1 MASIERRRTPSG
13 EVRWDV
19 RYRGANQRQ
28 VKRTF
33 RRKID
38 AQRFAATADA
48 DVLRGD
54 WIDPRRARE
63 TFGVWA
69 AKWQATTTHLKPKTR
84 AGYESILAK
93 HLLPRF
99 SDEPLSAID
108 HPCVLAFLSDL
119 AVSGLGPGTVRN
131 VRDVFRLVMALAVR
145 SGAIKQN
152 PVLGARLGRPAKQ
165 EMVFLSADQIMTL
178 ANEVANPP
186 VRRGGGE
193 HRRETYPEYGL
204 LVRFAAFTGLRAG
217 EIVALRVRRV
227 DLMRRRVDVA
237 ESASEAHGKLE
248 FGAPKT
254 YERRAV
260 PVPASLAQQLVEHV
274 AGKGPDDFVFTGPDG
289 GPLRHSNWYPR
300 HFKPA
305 VKRAGLP
312 DRTRFHD
319 LRHTYTAMLIEQGAH
334 PRAMMERLGH
344 STIQVTLG
352 TYGHLFPNL
361 EESLDSALDS
371 VFTSAELRPAPE
383 VSALRGHASSS

>member
-1 MASIERRRTPSG
+1 MASIEKRTTPLG

-19 RYRGANQRQ
+19 RYRGSDRRQ

-33 RRKID
+33 KRKID
-38 AQRFAATADA
+38 AQRFTATTEA
-48 DVLRGD
+48 DVLRGE

-63 TFGVWA
+63 TFGHWA
-69 AKWQATTTHLKPKTR
+69 AQWQSTTTHLKPKTR
-84 AGYESILAK
+84 AGYESILGK

-99 SDEPLSAID
+99 ADEPLSAID
-108 HPCVLAFLSDL
+108 HPLVLAFLSDL
-119 AVSGLGPGTVRN
+119 AASGYGPGTVRN

-145 SGAIKQN
+145 SGAIKHN

-165 EMVFLSADQIMTL
+165 EMVFLTADQVMRL
-178 ANEVANPP
+178 AEEIASPP
-186 VRRGGGE
+186 IRRRGGE
-193 HRRETYPEYGL
+193 HRRASYPEYGL

-217 EIVALRVRRV
+217 EIVALRIRRL
-227 DLMRRRVDVA
+227 DLMRRRVEVA
-237 ESASEAHGKLE
+237 ESASEAYGQLQ

-260 PVPASLAQQLVEHV
+260 PIPVGLAQQLAEHV
-274 AGKGPDDFVFTGPDG
+274 AGKRPDEFVFSGPDG

-305 VKRAGLP
+305 VKLAGLP
-312 DRTRFHD
+312 DGTRFHD
-319 LRHTYTAMLIEQGAH
+319 LRHTYAAMLIGQGAH

-361 EESLDSALDS
+361 EESLDDALNK
-371 VFTSAELRPAPE
+371 VFTTAEPTPARS
-383 VSALRGHASSS
+383 VTSIRRH

>member
-1 MASIERRRTPSG
+1 MASIEKRKTPSG

-19 RYRGANQRQ
+19 RYRGSDRRQ

-33 RRKID
+33 KRKID

-48 DVLRGD
+48 DVLRGE
-54 WIDPRRARE
+54 WIDPRKARE
-63 TFGVWA
+63 TFGHWA
-69 AKWQATTTHLKPKTR
+69 AQWKATTTHLKPKTR
-84 AGYESILAK
+84 AGYDSILSK

-99 SDEPLSAID
+99 ADEPLSSID

-119 AVSGLGPGTVRN
+119 AASGQGAGTVRN
-131 VRDVFRLVMALAVR
+131 VRDVLRLVMALAVR
-145 SGAIKQN
+145 SGAIKHN

-165 EMVFLSADQIMTL
+165 EMIFLTAEQVMSL
-178 ANEVANPP
+178 AEEIACPP
-186 VRRGGGE
+186 VQRGGGE
-193 HRRETYPEYGL
+193 HRRATYPEYGL

-217 EIVALRVRRV
+217 EIVALRVRRI
-227 DLMRRRVDVA
+227 DLMRRRVEVA
-237 ESASEAHGKLE
+237 ESASEAHGRLE
-248 FGAPKT
+248 LGATKT

-260 PVPASLAQQLVEHV
+260 PIPSALAQQLAEHV
-274 AGKGPDDFVFTGPDG
+274 AGKRPEDFVFNGPDG

-300 HFKPA
+300 HFKPG
-305 VKRAGLP
+305 VRRAGLP

-319 LRHTYTAMLIEQGAH
+319 LRHTYAAMLIAQGAH

-361 EESLDSALDS
+361 EEALDHALDS
-371 VFTSAELRPAPE
+371 VFTSAEPLPAGDIRALSSR
-383 VSALRGHASSS
+383 SAGD

>member
-1 MASIERRRTPSG
+1 MASIEKRKTPSG
-13 EVRWDV
+13 EIRWDV
-19 RYRGANQRQ
+19 RYRGANHRQ

-33 RRKID
+33 KRKID
-38 AQRFAATADA
+38 AQRFAVTTDA
-48 DVLRGD
+48 DVLRGE
-54 WIDPRRARE
+54 WIDPRKARE

-69 AKWQATTTHLKPKTR
+69 SKWQATTAHLKPKTR
-84 AGYESILAK
+84 AGYESILDK

-99 SDEPLSAID
+99 ADEPLSAID
-108 HPCVLAFLSDL
+108 HPCVLAFLSEL

-145 SGAIKQN
+145 AGAIKQN

-193 HRRETYPEYGL
+193 HRRASYPEYGL

-217 EIVALRVRRV
+217 EIVALRVRRL

-237 ESASEAHGKLE
+237 ESASEAHGQLE

-260 PVPASLAQQLVEHV
+260 PIPAALAQQLVEHV
-274 AGKGPDDFVFTGPDG
+274 AGKQPDDFVFSGPDG

-300 HFKPA
+300 FFKPA
-305 VKRAGLP
+305 VKRASVPEG
-312 DRTRFHD
+312 TRFHD

-352 TYGHLFPNL
+352 TYGHLFPGL
-361 EESLDSALDS
+361 EESLNSALDT
-371 VFTSAELRPAPE
+371 VFTSADLAPVQEVTPLR
-383 VSALRGHASSS
+383 RASSD

>member
-1 MASIERRRTPSG
+1 MASIEKRTTPLG

-19 RYRGANQRQ
+19 RYRGSDRRQ

-33 RRKID
+33 KRKVD
-38 AQRFAATADA
+38 ARRFAATAEA
-48 DVLRGD
+48 DVLRGE

-63 TFGVWA
+63 TFGHWA
-69 AKWQATTTHLKPKTR
+69 GQWRSTTTHLKPKTR

-99 SDEPLSAID
+99 ADEPLSAID
-108 HPCVLAFLSDL
+108 HPRVLAFLSDL
-119 AVSGLGPGTVRN
+119 AALGHGPGTVRN

-145 SGAIKQN
+145 SGAIKHN

-165 EMVFLSADQIMTL
+165 EMVFLTADQVMRL
-178 ANEVANPP
+178 AEEIASPP
-186 VRRGGGE
+186 IRRGGGE
-193 HRRETYPEYGL
+193 HRRASYPEYGL

-217 EIVALRVRRV
+217 EIVALRIRRL
-227 DLMRRRVDVA
+227 DLMRRRVQIA
-237 ESASEAHGKLE
+237 ESVSEAYGELQ

-260 PVPASLAQQLVEHV
+260 PIPVGLAQQLAEHV
-274 AGKGPDDFVFTGPDG
+274 AGKQPDDFVFSGPDG

-305 VKRAGLP
+305 VKLAGLP
-312 DRTRFHD
+312 DGTRFHD
-319 LRHTYTAMLIEQGAH
+319 LRHTYAAMLIEQGAH

-361 EESLDSALDS
+361 EESLDHALNK
-371 VFTSAELRPAPE
+371 VFTTAEPTPARN
-383 VSALRGHASSS
+383 VKSMRLH

>member
-1 MASIERRRTPSG
+1 MASIEKRTTPLG

-19 RYRGANQRQ
+19 RYRGSDRRQ

-33 RRKID
+33 KRKVD
-38 AQRFAATADA
+38 ARRFAATAET
-48 DVLRGD
+48 DVLRGE

-63 TFGVWA
+63 TFGHWA
-69 AKWQATTTHLKPKTR
+69 EQWRSTTTHLKPKTR

-99 SDEPLSAID
+99 ADEPLSAID
-108 HPCVLAFLSDL
+108 HPRVLAFLSDL
-119 AVSGLGPGTVRN
+119 AASGHGPGTVRN
-131 VRDVFRLVMALAVR
+131 VRDVLRLVMALAVR
-145 SGAIKQN
+145 SGAIKHN

-165 EMVFLSADQIMTL
+165 EMVFLTADQVMQL
-178 ANEVANPP
+178 ADEIANPP
-186 VRRGGGE
+186 IRRGGGE
-193 HRRETYPEYGL
+193 HRRAAYPEYGL

-217 EIVALRVRRV
+217 EIVALRIRRL
-227 DLMRRRVDVA
+227 DLMRRRVEVA
-237 ESASEAHGKLE
+237 ESASEAHGQLQ

-260 PVPASLAQQLVEHV
+260 PIPVVLAQQLAEHV
-274 AGKGPDDFVFTGPDG
+274 AGKRPDDFVFSGPDG

-305 VKRAGLP
+305 VKLAGVP
-312 DRTRFHD
+312 DGTRFHD
-319 LRHTYTAMLIEQGAH
+319 LRHTYAAMLIEQGAH

-352 TYGHLFPNL
+352 TYGHLFPSL
-361 EESLDSALDS
+361 EESLDHALNK
-371 VFTSAELRPAPE
+371 VFTTAEPTPARD
-383 VSALRGHASSS
+383 VTSMRALST